1 MYTLLKKIPHLIF
14 AAKLLSVFGLLCY
27 ASAIQAGFL
36 EMPDTQ
42 EVPEYE
48 AETLLLDLDIPSV
61 RERDPD
67 PEAGPR
73 LNVREFRI
81 QGIVEYPERGISRA
95 ELIQRVEGIRFELM
109 EEGEMLESGYSLDEL
124 GELSDLIAEIE
135 EETKDQHVGPVEVQ
149 RLVFLIRD
157 QRRRRGITLGM
168 IESVA
173 DTITRYYRERGFILA
188 KAYIPEQQVRDGVV
202 TLTLLL
208 GELGEVA
215 VQNNKR
221 YSSALLERTFNSAM
235 GNPVTTSDIEERLY
249 LVNDLPGL
257 AAQGYF
263 QPGSQVG
270 DTRLNINVQNEK
282 WYDANVRI
290 DNHGSASSG
299 EYRLYADAF
308 IHNPL
313 RIGDQLQIGVL
324 ASFEPDNSTYGS
336 IRYST
341 NIISPRTKMFVGAS
355 TNDFVLGDDDED
367 AISSNVRISGKSFVL
382 EGGMSY
388 ALSRSRIRNRSI
400 DFTASEIE
408 TETIFSAVASNRAG
422 FVQEDT
428 VRNYKLTYNF
438 DQINEK
444 RRTLHQGFVTLTSA
458 DLVEGAE
465 EGQDEKMELLSYNYS
480 MLTFLKMP
488 LMKSETRVVARSA
501 GQYAGK
507 ALSPVNQLAL
517 AGPTRAR
524 GFEVNR
530 FFADDAIYI
539 GADWIFDG
547 PGFNKVEMFNGTLAD
562 IVQPFVFIDA
572 AYGIKHP
579 IILDE
584 SDEITAELSNIGFGF
599 KFTFKQSVR
608 GNLTFAKPI
617 INRVSSITAGEDK
630 SAKLYFDLQYIF

>member
-1 MYTLLKKIPHLIF
+1 MIINKTVAKVLHQFGVLLAWF
-14 AAKLLSVFGLLCY
+14 FSVSL
-27 ASAIQAGFL
+27 ANAGFL

-81 QGIVEYPERGISRA
+81 QGIVEYPEWGISRD
-95 ELIQRVEGIRFELM
+95 ELIRRVEAIRFDLM
-109 EEGEMLESGYSLDEL
+109 EEGELLESGYTLGEL
-124 GELSDLIAEIE
+124 SELSDLIAEIE

-149 RLVFLIRD
+149 RLVFLIRE

-208 GELGEVA
+208 GELGEVE

-221 YSSALLERTFNSAM
+221 YSSSLLERGFKSAM
-235 GNPVTTSDIEERLY
+235 GEPVTTSDIEERLY

-270 DTRLNINVQNEK
+270 DTRMNINVLNEK
-282 WYDANVRI
+282 WYDANIRI

-313 RIGDQLQIGVL
+313 RIGDQLQLGVL
-324 ASFEPDNSTYGS
+324 VSFEPDNSTYGS
-336 IRYST
+336 IRYSS
-341 NIISPRTKMFVGAS
+341 NIISPRTKLFVGAS
-355 TNDFVLGDDDED
+355 TNDFVLGEDDEE
-367 AISSNVRISGKSFVL
+367 AISSNLRISGKSFVL
-382 EGGMSY
+382 EGGASY
-388 ALSRSRIRNRSI
+388 AIARSRIRNRSV
-400 DFTASEIE
+400 DFTVSDIE
-408 TETIFSAVASNRAG
+408 TETIFSAVNSNRQP
-422 FVQEDT
+422 FSQEDT
-428 VRNYKLTYNF
+428 VRNYKLIYNF

-444 RRTLHQGFVTLTSA
+444 RRVLHQGYVTLTAA
-458 DLVEGAE
+458 DLAEGAE
-465 EGQDEKMELLSYNYS
+465 EGQKQKMEIFSYNYS
-480 MLTFLKMP
+480 MLRFLKLP
-488 LMKSETRVVARSA
+488 FAKSETRIVARSA
-501 GQYAGK
+501 GQYSGT

-530 FFADDAIYI
+530 FFADDAIYF
-539 GADWIFDG
+539 GADWIFNG
-547 PGFNKVEMFNGTLAD
+547 PGFNKIEMFDGTLAD
-562 IVQPFVFIDA
+562 IAQPFVFVDA

-579 IILDE
+579 IILGE
-584 SDEITAELSNIGFGF
+584 SDEVTAELSNIGFGF
-599 KFTFKQSVR
+599 KFSFKQSMR
-608 GNLTFAKPI
+608 GNLSFAKPLT
-617 INRVSSITAGEDK
+617 NNVSSITADEDK

>member
-1 MYTLLKKIPHLIF
+1 MIINKTVAKVLHQFGVLLAWF
-14 AAKLLSVFGLLCY
+14 FSVSL
-27 ASAIQAGFL
+27 ANAGFL

-81 QGIVEYPERGISRA
+81 QGIVEYPEWGISRD
-95 ELIQRVEGIRFELM
+95 ELIRRVEAIRFDLM
-109 EEGEMLESGYSLDEL
+109 EEGELLESGYTLGEL
-124 GELSDLIAEIE
+124 SELSDLIAEIE

-149 RLVFLIRD
+149 RLVFLIRE

-208 GELGEVA
+208 GELGEVE

-221 YSSALLERTFNSAM
+221 YSSSLLERGFKSAM
-235 GNPVTTSDIEERLY
+235 GEPVTTSDIEERLY

-270 DTRLNINVQNEK
+270 DTRMNINVLNEK
-282 WYDANVRI
+282 WYDANIRI

-313 RIGDQLQIGVL
+313 RIGDQLQLGVL
-324 ASFEPDNSTYGS
+324 VSFEPDNSTYGS
-336 IRYST
+336 IRYSS
-341 NIISPRTKMFVGAS
+341 NIISPRTKLFVGAS
-355 TNDFVLGDDDED
+355 TNDFVLGEDDEE
-367 AISSNVRISGKSFVL
+367 AISSNLRISGKSFVL
-382 EGGMSY
+382 EGGASY
-388 ALSRSRIRNRSI
+388 AIARSRIRNRSV
-400 DFTASEIE
+400 DFTVSEIE
-408 TETIFSAVASNRAG
+408 TETIFSAVNSNRQP
-422 FVQEDT
+422 FSQEDT
-428 VRNYKLTYNF
+428 VRNYKLIYNF

-444 RRTLHQGFVTLTSA
+444 RRVLHQGYVTLTAA
-458 DLVEGAE
+458 DLTDGAE
-465 EGQDEKMELLSYNYS
+465 EGQKQKMEIFSYNYS
-480 MLTFLKMP
+480 MLRFLKLP
-488 LMKSETRVVARSA
+488 FAKSETRIVARSA
-501 GQYAGK
+501 GQYSGT

-530 FFADDAIYI
+530 FFADDAIYF
-539 GADWIFDG
+539 GADWIFNG
-547 PGFNKVEMFNGTLAD
+547 PGFNKIEMFDGTLAD
-562 IVQPFVFIDA
+562 IAQPFVFVDA

-579 IILDE
+579 IILGE
-584 SDEITAELSNIGFGF
+584 SDEVTAELSNIGFGF
-599 KFTFKQSVR
+599 KFSFKQSMR
-608 GNLTFAKPI
+608 GNLSFAKPLT
-617 INRVSSITAGEDK
+617 NNVSSITADEDK